1 MARRTPK
8 GEERRRLLCDA
19 AIQVLAAEG
28 AKGLSHPK
36 VDQQAGVARGTTS
49 FYFRTRAALLLA
61 TTERICELDLADL
74 SGVLKADHHLPARI
88 SPLATLIMRSAEEPG
103 VRRTKARFELFLQA
117 SRDPSLAAVFRENM
131 ALFAGL
137 LRDIVVRSQ
146 PDRDLDPAVAT
157 EQTSATLNYV
167 SGLYIQL
174 VAGQQPFSD
183 AEHLDRLLAGI
194 VNGVAM
200 AYQDQH

>member
-1 MARRTPK
+1 MAGRTPK

-74 SGVLKADHHLPARI
+74 SGVQSDGSI
-88 SPLATLIMRSAEEPG
+88 SPLASLIVASAEEPG
-103 VRRTKARFELFLQA
+103 LRRTKARFELFLQA

-131 ALFAGL
+131 SLFAGL

-146 PDRDLDPAVAT
+146 PDRDLDPSVVT
-157 EQTSATLNYV
+157 EQTSATLNFV
-167 SGLYIQL
+167 SGLFIQL

-183 AEHLDRLLAGI
+183 AAHLDRLLGGI